1 MHGGTVTHLP
11 GWTPFVGPKIQ
22 LGREWKTRLHQTADF
37 TVQLAKVR
45 FPSLLPSSLP
55 LSIFA
60 ARVLRGGTRAQEGQ
74 SESVMSQELKGNGGL
89 DEHSKMIAVTM
100 NAGPSSLSIRSG
112 SEPGPRAKANER

>member
-45 FPSLLPSSLP
+45 FPSLP
-55 LSIFA
+55 LSLSA
-60 ARVLRGGTRAQEGQ
+60 ARVLRVGTHAQEGQ

-100 NAGPSSLSIRSG
+100 NAGPSSFLIRPG
-112 SEPGPRAKANER
+112 PEPGPRAKANER

>member
-1 MHGGTVTHLP
+1 MTHLP

-45 FPSLLPSSLP
+45 FPSLPSPP
-55 LSIFA
+55 LCLSA
-60 ARVLRGGTRAQEGQ
+60 ARVLRGGTHAQEGQ

-100 NAGPSSLSIRSG
+100 NAGPSSLPIRPG
-112 SEPGPRAKANER
+112 PEPGPRAKANER

>member
-1 MHGGTVTHLP
+1 MTHLP

-45 FPSLLPSSLP
+45 FPSLPLFLSLSS
-55 LSIFA
+55 

-100 NAGPSSLSIRSG
+100 NAGPSSSPIRSG
-112 SEPGPRAKANER
+112 PEPGPRAKANER